1 MSVKIVVDSTADLPQ
16 QLAKDMGI
24 TVVPCYVRFG
34 DQSFRDRV
42 DISEDAFFERL
53 QSDSVHP
60 STSQP
65 SPQDF
70 IGIYQQFADNDDGI
84 YSLCVS
90 RKLSGTYDSAFQAR
104 QLLKLATPIEVVDSY
119 SVTIGL
125 GILAVLAARLSQE
138 GRTLPQIADA
148 VQEAIPQIHLLGFF
162 DTLKYLA
169 AGGRIGKAKALLGSV
184 LNVKPVLTVKDGE
197 LHPAGQVR
205 SRAKGIDRL
214 IEYVKS
220 FENIRDLG
228 VIHATTP
235 DDAHNLADKLGEY
248 FPRERIVISRLGAAI
263 GAHAGPGT
271 LFVAVRGN

>member
-104 QLLKLATPIEVVDSY
+104 QLLKLATPIEIVDSY

-235 DDAHNLADKLGEY
+235 DDAHNLADKLGGVLS
-248 FPRERIVISRLGAAI
+248 PRTYCDISAWCRHRSSCRTGNSLCGGA
-263 GAHAGPGT
+263 G
-271 LFVAVRGN
+271 